1 MLSTIRHGEGSLF
14 FTSEIQVKKLVGIR
28 MTWSGNE
35 TQLEQ
40 SGNETRNVARWG
52 TYWESQVGK
61 PGIAKLFSVFL
72 EKTGEEVL
80 STSSSRDN
88 LLKSTYMEA

>member
-1 MLSTIRHGEGSLF
+1 M
-14 FTSEIQVKKLVGIR
+14 
-28 MTWSGNE
+28 
-35 TQLEQ
+35 
-40 SGNETRNVARWG
+40 ARRG
-52 TYWESQVGK
+52 TYWESQIGK

-88 LLKSTYMEA
+88 LVKSTYMEA